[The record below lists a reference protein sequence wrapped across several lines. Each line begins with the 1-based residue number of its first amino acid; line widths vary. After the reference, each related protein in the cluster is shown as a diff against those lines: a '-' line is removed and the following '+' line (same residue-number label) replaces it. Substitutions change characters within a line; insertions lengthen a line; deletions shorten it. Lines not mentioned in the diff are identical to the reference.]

1 LSAVLG
7 IVLILVPVL
16 ERIGGNI
23 EDEEE
28 DEYEYE

>member
-1 LSAVLG
+1 LSAALG
-7 IVLILVPVL
+7 IVLILVL

-28 DEYEYE
+28 DEYE